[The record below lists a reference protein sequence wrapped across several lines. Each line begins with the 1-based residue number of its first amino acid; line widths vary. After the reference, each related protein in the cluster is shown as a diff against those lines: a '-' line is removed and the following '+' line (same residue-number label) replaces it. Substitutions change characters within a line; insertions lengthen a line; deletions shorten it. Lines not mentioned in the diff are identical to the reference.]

1 MKYYDLLIENFWLF
15 FIIMIVIYKLDV
27 VKRMKNILNKL
38 KNKKYK
44 GNIETYVGNLKVATD
59 LDKKKAAKYAM
70 KEMCEKKGYLWIQGG
85 DEFIYDCKHSKT
97 TCERDSIYP
106 TPDTD
111 DAIPQYYEWRDIDS
125 EEAQEAAQLG
135 QEFSTAGLLSSS
147 LGQSANISNA
157 SDILNKDIVGGLCIL
172 GNEHM
177 RKLCTDE
184 GLKYDKTNGKCF
196 TTKEYCYNRWL
207 AYCDGDCFKPPTSYI
222 SEKLFGTTIG
232 RTLAQASVVDQ
243 LIKFTCPGSGIDP
256 SISVCTWEKQ
266 RDNIPCTLMPC
277 GEEATRLNFPCTP
290 LA

>member
-15 FIIMIVIYKLDV
+15 FIIMIVIMIVIYKLDL
-27 VKRMKNILNKL
+27 VKRMKNILNKI

-70 KEMCEKKGYLWIQGG
+70 KEMCEKKGYLWIQGSS
-85 DEFIYDCKHSKT
+85 DFIYDCKHSKT

-106 TPDTD
+106 TPD

-147 LGQSANISNA
+147 LGHSANISNA

-172 GNEHM
+172 GNEPM
-177 RKLCTDE
+177 RKLCEDE
-184 GLKYDKTNGKCF
+184 GLRYDKTNGKCF
-196 TTKEYCYNRWL
+196 TTKKYCYSKLL
-207 AYCDGDCFKPPTSYI
+207 AYCDGDCFNPPASYVT
-222 SEKLFGTTIG
+222 EKIFGKTIG
-232 RTLAQASVVDQ
+232 RTLGSGGVWDQ
-243 LIKFTCPGSGIDP
+243 VIKYTCPGSGGGPTSADAYFQNRIGV
-256 SISVCTWEKQ
+256 S
-266 RDNIPCTLMPC
+266 
-277 GEEATRLNFPCTP
+277 
-290 LA
+290 